1 MCNQV
6 ASFARLSFYVMLT
19 PLFQKPHVGQ
29 NLLEYT
35 LYVKQEKETYKKVTN
50 ITYEKMPSVHNSV
63 YKKATPTVPKLSKY
77 LLVFDN
83 KTIK

>member
-1 MCNQV
+1 MCNQPGSKFHTSKFLYNAYSTV
-6 ASFARLSFYVMLT
+6 S
-19 PLFQKPHVGQ
+19 HVGL

-63 YKKATPTVPKLSKY
+63 YKKTTPTVPKLSKY

>member
-1 MCNQV
+1 
-6 ASFARLSFYVMLT
+6 MLT
-19 PLFQKPHVGQ
+19 PLFQKSHVGL

-63 YKKATPTVPKLSKY
+63 YKKTTPTVPKLSKY